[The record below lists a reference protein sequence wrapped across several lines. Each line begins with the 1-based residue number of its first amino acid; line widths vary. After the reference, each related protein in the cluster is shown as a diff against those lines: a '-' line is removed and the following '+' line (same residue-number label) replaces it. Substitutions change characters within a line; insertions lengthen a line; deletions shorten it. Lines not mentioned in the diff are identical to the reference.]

1 MTPRRAVWALVL
13 GALCAVYLDA
23 RITGTFNDKMW
34 GLAAKV
40 YARPLELFAGA
51 EVSPADLS
59 YELDLLGYRS
69 VSAPRKRGEVARD
82 GHVFEV
88 YTRGFMFAG
97 EQEPERQVLIEF
109 SGDRVGSMSSGGRAV
124 DLMQI
129 GRAHV

>member
-1 MTPRRAVWALVL
+1 MFRTSHLLLKLALVALVL
-13 GALCAVYLDA
+13 GALCAIYLDA

-69 VSAPRKRGEVARD
+69 GERTAQARRGR
-82 GHVFEV
+82 
-88 YTRGFMFAG
+88 
-97 EQEPERQVLIEF
+97 P
-109 SGDRVGSMSSGGRAV
+109 
-124 DLMQI
+124 
-129 GRAHV
+129 